1 MKTGKKEAAKIIGYL
16 NGGGLVKPATQHD
29 ADAMRAMMS
38 GTAVELK
45 PISNQRNIGYH
56 RKFFSLINLGMQY
69 WEPEWRMVTDAERW
83 IAHKVA
89 QQISEAAG
97 GGVTDI
103 TTEIANQVLEEAAR
117 QRAAKFDSESMK
129 TTEAYLSEVM
139 IKAGFFDTVLLP
151 GGGTAKAR
159 WSISFGNCSQQRF
172 DDIYKG
178 CAGAIWIMTL
188 HKHFADEAEMQA
200 AVDQLTGYF

>member
-1 MKTGKKEAAKIIGYL
+1 MKAGKKEAAKIIGYL
-16 NGGGLVKPATQHD
+16 QGGGLVKPSTQHD
-29 ADAMRAMMS
+29 ADAMRAMMN
-38 GTAVELK
+38 GTPVEIK
-45 PISNQRNIGYH
+45 PMSNARNVAYH
-56 RKFFSLINLGMQY
+56 RKFFSLINLAMNY
-69 WEPEWRMVTDAERW
+69 WEPEWKMVTDAERW

-89 QQISEAAG
+89 QQISEMAG
-97 GGVTDI
+97 GGVSEI
-103 TTEIANQVLEEAAR
+103 TAEIAEQVLEEAAR
-117 QRAAKFDSESMK
+117 QRAAKFDAETMK

-159 WSISFGNCSQQRF
+159 WSISFANCSQARF
-172 DDIYKG
+172 DEIYKG

-200 AVDQLTGYF
+200 AVDQLSGYF